1 MYIALSYY
9 TIYVCVHT
17 VSYRMYV
24 YVLYMTQLYTAP
36 PKDVPQSL
44 EGGRQDFAEVNIVAM
59 VHEVVGEEE
68 TPLV

>member
-1 MYIALSYY
+1 
-9 TIYVCVHT
+9 
-17 VSYRMYV
+17 MYV
-24 YVLYMTQLYTAP
+24 YVLYMTLYTAP

-68 TPLV
+68 TPLVQL

>member
-1 MYIALSYY
+1 
-9 TIYVCVHT
+9 
-17 VSYRMYV
+17 MYV
-24 YVLYMTQLYTAP
+24 YVLYMTLYTAP
-36 PKDVPQSL
+36 PKGKYIPQSL

>member
-1 MYIALSYY
+1 
-9 TIYVCVHT
+9 
-17 VSYRMYV
+17 MYV

-68 TPLV
+68 TPLVQL